1 MLKENEPKQFDSVFK
16 DDIEEQED
24 KRVYYDF
31 EKENEEIFNKTD
43 IQIRAINEMMCL
55 EMLFLENN
63 GAETIVIKKEQ
74 LKTVHDLLEDIA
86 KM

>member
-16 DDIEEQED
+16 DDIEEQKDE
-24 KRVYYDF
+24 RVYYDF

>member
-24 KRVYYDF
+24 ERVYYDF